1 MSFFD
6 GIPSQR
12 KKEEVAGWYLEQE
25 GSKYIEAL
33 LKRAIEVDADPD
45 LDNYVFMRIDG
56 YDHSSTADDFHDA
69 WYENP
74 IRFASMGEFVVYR
87 LGNNGYGAVSVICDF
102 LIDYIVE
109 MFEKNG
115 FAVNVEG
122 DDEREIFINWTPEI
136 IEEVLEKW

>member
-1 MSFFD
+1 MSVCLS
-6 GIPSQR
+6 G
-12 KKEEVAGWYLEQE
+12 VY
-25 GSKYIEAL
+25 
-33 LKRAIEVDADPD
+33 
-45 LDNYVFMRIDG
+45 N
-56 YDHSSTADDFHDA
+56 DDFHDA

-136 IEEVLEKW
+136 IEEVLEK